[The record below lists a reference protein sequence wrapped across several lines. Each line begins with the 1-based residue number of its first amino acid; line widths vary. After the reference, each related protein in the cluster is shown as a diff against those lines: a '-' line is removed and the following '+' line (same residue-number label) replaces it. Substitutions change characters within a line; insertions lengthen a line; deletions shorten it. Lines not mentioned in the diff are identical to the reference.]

1 MKADLIRT
9 IRIFKA
15 VGRVNTGARMCSALF
30 KRIGNSMVLTLAV
43 VAALVMCVSQPARAT
58 LHSGSRLF
66 FADKPMSDDSIYD
79 QVKRKLAN
87 DPDVKGGALDIDV
100 KEGAVTLRGKVE
112 TERQKQKAEKLA
124 KKVSGVKKVINEI
137 QLSGK

>member
-1 MKADLIRT
+1 
-9 IRIFKA
+9 
-15 VGRVNTGARMCSALF
+15 
-30 KRIGNSMVLTLAV
+30 MVLTLAV
-43 VAALVMCVSQPARAT
+43 AAAVAVCVSLPARAT
-58 LHSGSRLF
+58 LHSGSRHF

-79 QVKRKLAN
+79 LVKRKLAN

-100 KEGAVTLRGKVE
+100 KEGVVTLRGKVE
-112 TERQKQKAEKLA
+112 TDRQKQKAERLA